1 MKQNSEIKVEDLN
14 VSPTCG
20 KPLVMGSTGKEKLL
34 ISFSGGRTSA
44 YMTWWLLNNMQHKYE
59 MIVVFANTGRER
71 EETLQFVHKCDVEL
85 GFNVVWVEAWITP
98 ENGVGT
104 KHIVT
109 NIKYAAR
116 NGDPFKDMIE
126 KYGIPNQNAPHCSRE
141 LKKQP
146 IKSYARSI
154 GWKNYQ
160 TALGIRSDEPKR
172 LDWVAKKK
180 NKFLYFAELFHVTK
194 SDVNNFWSKQKFD
207 LELKS
212 YEGNCDLCW
221 KKGLRKLMTIV
232 KDKPELADWWREMD
246 EKYQMFTPPTREHKA
261 KPPYKFF
268 RDNMSIDDI
277 IEESKFE
284 FTPSRDESKDID
296 NYKQMA
302 MFDAYL
308 DSNNGCVESCEV
320 W

>member
-1 MKQNSEIKVEDLN
+1 MK
-14 VSPTCG
+14 G
-20 KPLVMGSTGKEKLL
+20 RLL

-59 MIVVFANTGRER
+59 MVVVFANTGKER
-71 EETLQFVHKCDVEL
+71 EETLQFVDRCDKEF
-85 GFNVVWVEAWITP
+85 GFNTVWVEAFVHY
-98 ENGVGT
+98 ENNKGT
-104 KHIVT
+104 THVVT
-109 NIKYAAR
+109 NFNDAER
-116 NGDPFKDMIE
+116 NGEPFQDVIF

-141 LKKQP
+141 LKRQP

-154 GWKNYQ
+154 GWKDYQ
-160 TALGIRSDEPKR
+160 IALGIRTDEPKR

-180 NKFLYFAELFHVTK
+180 NKFLYFAELFQVTK

-207 LELKS
+207 LQLKS

-246 EKYQMFTPPTREHKA
+246 AKYQMFTPTTREHKA

-268 RDNMSIDDI
+268 RDNMTIDDI
-277 IEESKFE
+277 IEESKFN
-284 FTPSRDESKDID
+284 FTHSRDESKDVD

-308 DSNNGCVESCEV
+308 DSNNGCIESCEIF
-320 W
+320 